1 MSYQNGVPEQ
11 YFALE
16 MWKGYIANV
25 VAGQFQQ
32 HLSSENIFIN
42 SKKKKKK
49 IPSLK
54 ESQVASWWTHSFE
67 DGVGTLLYFQ

>member
-49 IPSLK
+49 RFL
-54 ESQVASWWTHSFE
+54 V
-67 DGVGTLLYFQ
+67 

>member
-42 SKKKKKK
+42 
-49 IPSLK
+49 
-54 ESQVASWWTHSFE
+54 
-67 DGVGTLLYFQ
+67 

>member
-1 MSYQNGVPEQ
+1 MGDVTKDIVSYQNGVPEQ

-16 MWKGYIANV
+16 MWQGYIANV

-42 SKKKKKK
+42 SKKKRKKRK
-49 IPSLK
+49 NQYIQT
-54 ESQVASWWTHSFE
+54 EATNAR
-67 DGVGTLLYFQ
+67 